1 MARSLSSSRPKA
13 AKRQTLKPAAVKAKS
28 KLGPVTADAIE
39 LVATPGSRE
48 RGGGPGGEAWI
59 ILADGKRAG
68 SAYINMVD
76 DPIRGHHPSFHV
88 FLNRPSQGRQIGRM
102 AYQRCCALS
111 QYDVVYA
118 HMRKSNTASRK
129 AAEHAGFIDATAPK
143 DSQLVLVWRRQS
155 SGTADEQSV
164 SAGSER
170 IDGENEIPSQ
180 VLDGSHHEV
189 ELPTDLANDIVESP
203 MSSIELDFDE
213 KNDDVLIW
221 NGQVV
226 MSRTEEEYF
235 KALFLRLAYL
245 KPTTVLEIGF
255 GLGIS
260 ASLIQEHMK
269 PARHDIFEI
278 EKAVYKDLERFSEA
292 NPSVHP
298 HCGDWKQSTIDQ
310 QYDFIFFDP
319 FDYSPNEQGGEEDR
333 ADTAGRMKLLLNPSG
348 VLCHPHFGDG
358 DVPDL
363 PGFTTVIV
371 ERLKV
376 SPIRMADETFCE
388 DVAIVFHQPVGS
400 EQRLEFRING

>member
-1 MARSLSSSRPKA
+1 MVRTLSSPKPKVS
-13 AKRQTLKPAAVKAKS
+13 KRQTLKPPAVKAKS
-28 KLGPVTADAIE
+28 KLGPVCADAVE
-39 LVATPGSRE
+39 LISTPGSRE

-59 ILADGKRAG
+59 ILSNGKRAG
-68 SAYINMVD
+68 TAYINLVN
-76 DPIRGHHPSFHV
+76 DPVRGHHPSFHV
-88 FLNRPSQGRQIGRM
+88 FLNRPSQGRQIGRIV
-102 AYQRCCALS
+102 YQRCCALS
-111 QYDVVYA
+111 QHDVVYA

-129 AAEHAGFIDATAPK
+129 AAEHAGFVDVTTPEDA
-143 DSQLVLVWRRQS
+143 QLVLVWRRQP
-155 SGTADEQSV
+155 SGAAGEQSV
-164 SAGSER
+164 CTE
-170 IDGENEIPSQ
+170 GELVGGQNEIQSQ
-180 VLDGSHHEV
+180 KNDGSHHEI
-189 ELPTDLANDIVESP
+189 ELSTDQVNEIVKNP
-203 MSSIELDFDE
+203 MSSIELNFDE
-213 KNDDVLIW
+213 KNEDVLIW

-235 KALFLRLAYL
+235 KALFQRLAYL

-260 ASLIQEHMK
+260 AGLIQEHMK

-278 EKAVYKDLERFSEA
+278 EKAVCKDLERFSEA

-298 HCGDWKQSTIDQ
+298 HCGDWKQSNIDQ

-319 FDYSPNEQGGEEDR
+319 FDYSPNEKSAEEER
-333 ADTAGRMKLLLNPSG
+333 ADTSGRMKLLLNPRG

-376 SPIRMADETFCE
+376 SPIRMADETSCE
-388 DVAIVFHQPVGS
+388 DVAIVFHQPVTS
-400 EQRLEFRING
+400 E

>member
-1 MARSLSSSRPKA
+1 MARSLSGSKSKVAR
-13 AKRQTLKPAAVKAKS
+13 RQTLKPPAVKAKS
-28 KLGPVTADAIE
+28 KLGPVCVDAIE
-39 LVATPGSRE
+39 LVKTPGSRE

-59 ILADGKRAG
+59 ILASGKRAG
-68 SAYINMVD
+68 TAYINVVD
-76 DPIRGHHPSFHV
+76 DAIRGPHASFHV
-88 FLNRPSQGRQIGRM
+88 FLNRPSQGRQIGRI

-129 AAEHAGFIDATAPK
+129 AAEHAGFVDATGPD
-143 DSQLVLVWRRQS
+143 DSQLVLVWHRPV
-155 SGTADEQSV
+155 AH
-164 SAGSER
+164 R
-170 IDGENEIPSQ
+170 IDDAVVRSGLEAEAARNEIPPQ
-180 VLDGSHHEV
+180 FHEV
-189 ELPTDLANDIVESP
+189 SRHSVGQSSDQAVDIIENP

-213 KNDDVLIW
+213 KNEDVLVW

-226 MSRTEEEYF
+226 MSRTEEDYF

-245 KPTTVLEIGF
+245 NPETVLEIGF

-269 PARHDIFEI
+269 PIRHDIVEI
-278 EKAVYKDLERFSEA
+278 EKAVYQDLERFALA

-298 HCGDWKQSTIDQ
+298 HCGDWKQLTIDHR
-310 QYDFIFFDP
+310 YDFIFFDP
-319 FDYSPNEQGGEEDR
+319 FDYSPNEQGAEEELS
-333 ADTAGRMKLLLNPSG
+333 DTARRMKLLLNPDG

-376 SPIRMADETFCE
+376 SPIRMADETSCE
-388 DVAIVFHQPVGS
+388 DVAIVFHRP
-400 EQRLEFRING
+400 EEFRTEA

>member
-1 MARSLSSSRPKA
+1 MARSLSSSRPKTG
-13 AKRQTLKPAAVKAKS
+13 KRQTLKPPAVKAKS
-28 KLGPVTADAIE
+28 KLGPVAADAIE
-39 LVATPGSRE
+39 LITTPGSRE

-129 AAEHAGFIDATAPK
+129 AAEHAGFVDATAPE
-143 DSQLVLVWRRQS
+143 DSQLVLVWRRPS
-155 SGTADEQSV
+155 AWAADEQSACAEGEY
-164 SAGSER
+164 AGSEY
-170 IDGENEIPSQ
+170 EIPTQ
-180 VLDGSHHEV
+180 LLDGNHHVV
-189 ELPTDLANDIVESP
+189 ELSMALADDTIENS
-203 MSSIELDFDE
+203 MSSIELNFDE
-213 KNDDVLIW
+213 KNEDVLIW

-226 MSRTEEEYF
+226 MSRTEDEYF
-235 KALFLRLAYL
+235 KVLFQRLAYL
-245 KPTTVLEIGF
+245 KPVTVLEIGF

-260 ASLIQEHMK
+260 AGLIQEHMK
-269 PARHDIFEI
+269 PVRHDIFEI
-278 EKAVYKDLERFSEA
+278 EKAVYQDLERFA
-292 NPSVHP
+292 QVNPSVFT

-319 FDYSPNEQGGEEDR
+319 FDYSPSEQGAEDDR
-333 ADTAGRMKLLLNPSG
+333 TDTAGRMKRLLNPGG

-376 SPIRMADETFCE
+376 SPIRMADETSCE
-388 DVAIVFHQPVGS
+388 DVAIVIHQPIGS
-400 EQRLEFRING
+400 E

>member
-48 RGGGPGGEAWI
+48 RGGGAGGEAWI

-76 DPIRGHHPSFHV
+76 DPIRGRHPSFHV

-129 AAEHAGFIDATAPK
+129 AAEHAGFIDATAPE
-143 DSQLVLVWRRQS
+143 DSQLVLVWHRQ
-155 SGTADEQSV
+155 GVEKTDEQLHDS
-164 SAGSER
+164 SC
-170 IDGENEIPSQ
+170 Q
-180 VLDGSHHEV
+180 LDDLS
-189 ELPTDLANDIVESP
+189 TDLADDTIGNP
-203 MSSIELDFDE
+203 MSSIELNFDE
-213 KNDDVLIW
+213 KNEDVLIW

-235 KALFLRLAYL
+235 KVLFRRLAYL
-245 KPTTVLEIGF
+245 RPSTVLEIGF

-260 ASLIQEHMK
+260 ANLIQEQMK
-269 PARHDIFEI
+269 PVRHDIYEI
-278 EKAVYKDLERFSEA
+278 EKAVYQDLQRFAEV

-319 FDYSPNEQGGEEDR
+319 FDYSPSEQGAVENR
-333 ADTAGRMKLLLNPSG
+333 AETAGRMRLLLNPGG

-363 PGFTTVIV
+363 PGFKTVIV

-376 SPIRMADETFCE
+376 PPIRMADETSCE

-400 EQRLEFRING
+400 V